1 MNLVLI
7 LLTMAT
13 SVFAADIK
21 NDKEDLL
28 IPQEV
33 QKRLHKSLSKRDAQI
48 YFNKVTDSI
57 ESQLKSGKT
66 KAEIV
71 IDPDKCDSYCRK
83 EVVDLLR
90 ENSYETNRVPISK

>member
-1 MNLVLI
+1 
-7 LLTMAT
+7 MAT

-21 NDKEDLL
+21 NDKDLL

-33 QKRLHKSLSKRDAQI
+33 KRRLHKSLSKRAAQI

-57 ESQLKSGKT
+57 ENQLKSGKT

-71 IDPDKCDSYCRK
+71 IDPDKCDSYCQK
-83 EVVDLLR
+83 DVMALLR
-90 ENSYETNRVPISK
+90 ENSYKTNRLPSSN